1 MNPFALMVIGFTLV
15 LGGFLV
21 PFLMVL
27 RLLEAGF
34 ALSFSAHFA
43 SLMGLFLALYG
54 AVQYSRWRRRDDND
68 RTWRL

>member
-1 MNPFALMVIGFTLV
+1 MNAINPFALIVIGFALIV
-15 LGGFLV
+15 AGFLL

-34 ALSFSAHFA
+34 ALGFSAHFA

-54 AVQYSRWRRRDDND
+54 AVQYSSSRKEDND
-68 RTWRL
+68 